1 MKLPTEVKGEE
12 SLPSTGFMA
21 ASWSNVATHPAAP
34 AKEKTTATCKAR
46 RGWMTQGDPR
56 VKGSGCDKT
65 QQGGEILVASLKDGN
80 PLLLDS
86 CWEKPGYLLPLTYYG
101 HQSTFHSYHIK
112 ARKSLREQPRFHQ
125 PRWLWGQMQLMPQI
139 GSWSTVAR
147 GCQHTSPLGGA
158 HEGQAT
164 RSPPQSLN
172 LLPCCPVLPSLSP
185 EPNSCPPRL
194 FSQGLNYPTP
204 HPLLCPFTLVL
215 SRLLSLP
222 SLPHNLQP
230 LISLDKRPRPHPH
243 SRVKLLFCP
252 LWHKLPPGNWDP
264 ENLRR
269 RIEVPLMSSMGN
281 WVTSHP
287 TQRSRI
293 NTWLPR
299 NTQSGQLSVC
309 LYIVRALEVDAREK
323 IKESSGYIRKD
334 TVTIC

>member
-1 MKLPTEVKGEE
+1 MLCGEIGKRTCSCVPSEVWKTPENT
-12 SLPSTGFMA
+12 PSFSRAEDLALDQSSTTRLFL
-21 ASWSNVATHPAAP
+21 VILFVTRLILKITAT
-34 AKEKTTATCKAR
+34 TTAHNYR
-46 RGWMTQGDPR
+46 MR
-56 VKGSGCDKT
+56 
-65 QQGGEILVASLKDGN
+65 
-80 PLLLDS
+80 
-86 CWEKPGYLLPLTYYG
+86 
-101 HQSTFHSYHIK
+101 
-112 ARKSLREQPRFHQ
+112 
-125 PRWLWGQMQLMPQI
+125 LMPQI

-252 LWHKLPPGNWDP
+252 L
-264 ENLRR
+264 
-269 RIEVPLMSSMGN
+269 
-281 WVTSHP
+281 
-287 TQRSRI
+287 
-293 NTWLPR
+293 
-299 NTQSGQLSVC
+299 
-309 LYIVRALEVDAREK
+309 
-323 IKESSGYIRKD
+323 
-334 TVTIC
+334 